1 VPAEP
6 RDSDATVDEML
17 ETVKM
22 VNRYW
27 FPTQSQEL
35 ALYYKARYN
44 MDFDA
49 IPAREAVGSERFSGN
64 GFTQVHEW
72 LASNGKLDTLNQNG
86 SSCGV

>member
-1 VPAEP
+1 
-6 RDSDATVDEML
+6 ML
-17 ETVKM
+17 ETAKIVI
-22 VNRYW
+22 RYW

-35 ALYYKARYN
+35 ALYCKSRYN

-72 LASNGKLDTLNQNG
+72 LASNGKLDTLNQND